1 MGMVNGSCGEVKC
14 GFWQTGS
21 RPGKP
26 HRPCRRF
33 RCYRRGTLGLDSPPE
48 LPRQQRATIR
58 DGGAIVR
65 ASSSALQRTL
75 VTPVNDTRG
84 GVGQ

>member
-1 MGMVNGSCGEVKC
+1 MVSGRPDRGLESL
-14 GFWQTGS
+14 TGHADAF
-21 RPGKP
+21 GA
-26 HRPCRRF
+26 RRD
-33 RCYRRGTLGLDSPPE
+33 TLGLDSPPE